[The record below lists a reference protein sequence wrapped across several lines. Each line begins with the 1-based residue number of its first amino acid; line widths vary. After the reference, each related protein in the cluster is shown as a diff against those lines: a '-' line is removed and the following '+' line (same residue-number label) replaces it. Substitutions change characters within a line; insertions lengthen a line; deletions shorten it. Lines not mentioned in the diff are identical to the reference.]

1 MPANLS
7 SASTGS
13 LFPDPGKADPEGLL
27 AIGGDLSVD
36 TLIKAYS
43 LGIFPWYSKE
53 MPILWWCPDPRMVL
67 FPQKFKVSKSLRQT
81 IRQKKYTVKIDEN
94 FEKVIK
100 NCALSK
106 RKGQEGT
113 WITNEMKQAY
123 IRLFK
128 EGYAHSFETYYNNEL
143 VGGLYGVSLGRTF
156 FGESMFYKMT
166 DASKVAL
173 YYLIERLKKWNFY
186 FIDAQ
191 QSTKHMKMLGA
202 EEISREEFLRILKV
216 SLNESTIRGNWKRF
230 RNQ

>member
-43 LGIFPWYSKE
+43 LGIFPWYSEE

-173 YYLIERLKKWNFY
+173 YYLIERLKKWNFH

>member
-1 MPANLS
+1 MATSLS

-43 LGIFPWYSKE
+43 LGIFPWYSEE

-94 FEKVIK
+94 FEKVIE

-123 IRLFK
+123 IRLYK

-143 VGGLYGVSLGRTF
+143 VGGLYGVSLGRIF

-173 YYLIERLKKWNFY
+173 YYLIERLKKWNFH
-186 FIDAQ
+186 FIDVQ
-191 QSTKHMKMLGA
+191 QSTQHMKMMGA

-216 SLNESTIRGNWKRF
+216 SLNESTIRGNWK
-230 RNQ
+230 